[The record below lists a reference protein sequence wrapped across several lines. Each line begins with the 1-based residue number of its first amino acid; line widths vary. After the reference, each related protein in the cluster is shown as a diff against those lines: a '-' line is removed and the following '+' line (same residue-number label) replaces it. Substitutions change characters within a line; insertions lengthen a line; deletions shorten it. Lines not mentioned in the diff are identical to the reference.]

1 MHNKKSVNYPIR
13 IGTMPVKRR
22 MDLRRKHEKSREE
35 KAIDEILYGDKIF
48 SQRALKV
55 FKSRIR

>member
-1 MHNKKSVNYPIR
+1 MHNKKNVNYPIR
-13 IGTMPVKRR
+13 IGIMPVKRR
-22 MDLRRKHEKSREE
+22 RIHRSHDKSREE
-35 KAIDEILYGDKIF
+35 RAINEIIYGDKIF